1 MDPIDFDK
9 ASEFKKNWPLGL
21 VVLAVVLIATG
32 LIICGG
38 LDHPQD
44 FIEDDSRLDN
54 AKGR

>member
-9 ASEFKKNWPLGL
+9 ATEFKKNWPLGF
-21 VVLAVVLIATG
+21 VVLAVVLIASG